1 MMPDRLRLA
10 YDTASVVTV
19 TGAAA
24 VTAVLDLVYGIVD
37 PLLVTVGV
45 LWTLDMLGGMLRAIL
60 MDGVRSISLAKFG
73 RGVGKAAAVS
83 IAVILCALLEGVQ
96 EEALGGT
103 HIPLVAPVLMG
114 GVALFAWSILGQVVA
129 LWPDFGAHMESVL
142 DRWQRTR
149 EHDGEGDR

>member
-1 MMPDRLRLA
+1 MPERLRLA
-10 YDTASVVTV
+10 ADSASVVTV
-19 TGAAA
+19 GGIAA
-24 VTAVLDLVYGIVD
+24 VTAVLDMLYGVVD

-60 MDGVRSISLAKFG
+60 VDGIRSISLAKFG

-96 EEALGGT
+96 NDILGGH

-114 GVALFAWSILGQVVA
+114 GVGLFSWSILGQVVA
-129 LWPDFGAHMESVL
+129 LWPDFGERLERVL
-142 DRWQRTR
+142 DRWQRSR
-149 EHDGEGDR
+149 EQEERP